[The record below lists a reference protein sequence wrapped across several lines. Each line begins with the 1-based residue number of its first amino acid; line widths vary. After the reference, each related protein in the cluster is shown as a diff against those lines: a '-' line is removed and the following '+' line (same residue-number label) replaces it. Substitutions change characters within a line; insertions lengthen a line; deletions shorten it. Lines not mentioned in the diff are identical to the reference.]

1 MLSGAERVKISH
13 QKEKPMKIRMSYV
26 LSLVC
31 LSTIVVLAQAAG
43 LEGNWVTDGVPAV
56 EAAKKAGKSLTGVAE
71 GTKIKFKVDAK
82 KGKVSGTITQLN
94 TDKEYDIE
102 DGKITEK
109 TFTFKSVE
117 VVPIGNSG
125 GGFGGRGGGGGNTPP
140 APPPAISWKGELT
153 DANTV
158 TLTRLDAK
166 GEPLSNSTLVLHR
179 AGK

>member
-1 MLSGAERVKISH
+1 
-13 QKEKPMKIRMSYV
+13 MKIRMSYL

-31 LSTIVVLAQAAG
+31 LSAIVVLAQAAG

-82 KGKVSGTITQLN
+82 KGKLSGTITQLN

-102 DGKITEK
+102 DGKLTDK

-117 VVPIGNSG
+117 VLPIGSSG
-125 GGFGGRGGGGGNTPP
+125 GGFGGRGGGVGNAP
-140 APPPAISWKGELT
+140 APPPSVSWKGELT

-158 TLTRLDAK
+158 TLTRLSAT
-166 GEPLSNSTLVLHR
+166 GEALSTLVLHR